1 MAQRLKREILP
12 ATEDRPQ
19 IELVRSARR
28 TRTISMQRDGED
40 AHGNPAYRLLIPAA
54 STSEE
59 IDEHIARLLPRIQR
73 RAARRERATQLTVT
87 DEYLR
92 SRALHLAQKQSA
104 SALGLGNLREHADPH
119 LLGAAGRTRVR
130 AGFGDSPRALPP
142 VAAES
147 FGDVPYPG
155 GALPAAAAGAGLP
168 GGVRAGA
175 LACRGRT
182 C

>member
-1 MAQRLKREILP
+1 MAQRFKREILP

-28 TRTISMQRDGED
+28 TRTISMQRNGVDE
-40 AHGNPAYRLLIPAA
+40 HGDPAYRLLIPAA

-92 SRALHLAQKQSA
+92 SRALHLAQKNLPELVA
-104 SALGLGNLREHADPH
+104 S
-119 LLGAAGRTRVR
+119 GRLEKLSIRWV
-130 AGFGDSPRALPP
+130 SNQPP
-142 VAAES
+142 AAAES
-147 FGDVPYPG
+147 FGGVPCPG

-175 LACRGRT
+175 LAC
-182 C
+182 

>member
-1 MAQRLKREILP
+1 MAQRFKREILP

-92 SRALHLAQKQSA
+92 SRALHLAQKNLPELVA
-104 SALGLGNLREHADPH
+104 SGRFFCARCRARERRYSSVTVSCVARSRR
-119 LLGAAGRTRVR
+119 AARR
-130 AGFGDSPRALPP
+130 
-142 VAAES
+142 
-147 FGDVPYPG
+147 
-155 GALPAAAAGAGLP
+155 
-168 GGVRAGA
+168 
-175 LACRGRT
+175 
-182 C
+182 

>member
-1 MAQRLKREILP
+1 MAQRFKREILP

-92 SRALHLAQKQSA
+92 SRALHLAQKHLPELVASGRLEKLSIRWVSNQRQRWGSA
-104 SALGLGNLREHADPH
+104 TYAN
-119 LLGAAGRTRVR
+119 TQ
-130 AGFGDSPRALPP
+130 
-142 VAAES
+142 
-147 FGDVPYPG
+147 
-155 GALPAAAAGAGLP
+155 
-168 GGVRAGA
+168 
-175 LACRGRT
+175 
-182 C
+182 